1 MFAFILGTDISGTV
15 LEARIQ
21 QVCSTDH
28 TTKAKYRLKSVSN
41 DMSRNRNLYTE
52 AQIEYLKTTMP
63 RMLYFF
69 GYANVDPESETNFF
83 EFETHSDQNKA
94 LYKKYK
100 SHNSN

>member
-1 MFAFILGTDISGTV
+1 
-15 LEARIQ
+15 
-21 QVCSTDH
+21 
-28 TTKAKYRLKSVSN
+28 
-41 DMSRNRNLYTE
+41 
-52 AQIEYLKTTMP
+52 
-63 RMLYFF
+63 MLYFF